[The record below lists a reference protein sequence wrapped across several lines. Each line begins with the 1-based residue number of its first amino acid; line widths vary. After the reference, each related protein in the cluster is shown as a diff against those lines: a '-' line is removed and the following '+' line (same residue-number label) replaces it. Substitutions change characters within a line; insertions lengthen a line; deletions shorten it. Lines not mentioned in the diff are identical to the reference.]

1 MRAEQ
6 RSAAAIGVAVFIAGA
21 VLLGLEIASSRVLA
35 PFFGSSL
42 YVWGALIGV
51 VLAGLSLGYWL
62 GGIAADREPTPA
74 LFVGVLG
81 LAALLVLAIPFVDGW
96 VLDQVVELDP
106 GPRLNPLL
114 ATILLFGAPAVVLG
128 TVSPIAVKLRARSL
142 DHLGRTAGRLFAIST
157 AGSIA
162 GTFATAFWLIPE
174 LGTDQ
179 LLAAGAVA
187 LMLAAA
193 FVALVERLA
202 VAFVAAV
209 AIAAASFAGVL
220 SLAPEKGGTVAA
232 SEFRNWSP
240 VYRQRGV
247 DEEERQLGDPND
259 AQSGY
264 EVLHAKDTQYH
275 RLAVVQDS
283 TSRYLRFDSSFQSG
297 MWLDQPYRTR
307 FEYTDY
313 LQLALAYN
321 AGAKRILFVG
331 LGGGSAPK
339 RMWRDFPGLHLDV
352 VELDG
357 EVVDVAHRFFGL
369 PQDERID
376 VEVEDGRRY
385 LSKNEGPWDAIVID
399 AFYSDSIPFH
409 LATREFLE
417 LARARLAP
425 GGVIATNVIGAVSGE
440 QSRLLRSMLR
450 TYRTVFPTVAVH
462 PVLETAD
469 SGLAEIR
476 NVIFVAGEGAA
487 PDKRFLAERWR
498 DVRRDAPGAPDL
510 TRAIRDRVDAP
521 ISTGNV
527 PVLTDDYA
535 PTDALLL
542 LFG

>member
-1 MRAEQ
+1 MR
-6 RSAAAIGVAVFIAGA
+6 
-21 VLLGLEIASSRVLA
+21 SSSGSQS
-35 PFFGSSL
+35 PSSL
-42 YVWGALIGV
+42 
-51 VLAGLSLGYWL
+51 
-62 GGIAADREPTPA
+62 
-74 LFVGVLG
+74 
-81 LAALLVLAIPFVDGW
+81 
-96 VLDQVVELDP
+96 
-106 GPRLNPLL
+106 
-114 ATILLFGAPAVVLG
+114 
-128 TVSPIAVKLRARSL
+128 
-142 DHLGRTAGRLFAIST
+142 
-157 AGSIA
+157 
-162 GTFATAFWLIPE
+162 
-174 LGTDQ
+174 
-179 LLAAGAVA
+179 
-187 LMLAAA
+187 
-193 FVALVERLA
+193 
-202 VAFVAAV
+202 AV

-240 VYRQRGV
+240 VYRQRGI

-297 MWLDQPYRTR
+297 MWRDQPYRTR

-321 AGAKRILFVG
+321 PGAKRVLFVG

-339 RMWRDFPGLHLDV
+339 RMWRDFPGLRLDV

-369 PQDERID
+369 PRDDRID

-385 LSKNEGPWDAIVID
+385 LSQNEGPWDAIVID

-417 LARARLAP
+417 LARTRLAP
-425 GGVIATNVIGAVSGE
+425 GGVIATNVIGAVAGE

-462 PVLETAD
+462 PVFESAD
-469 SGLAEIR
+469 SGLGEIR

-487 PDKRFLAERWR
+487 PRQALPRGALARHPPRCARRARPHPRDPRPSRCADLDRERAGPDRRLRAHRRAAPALRLGRFRRRVQLLEQPPHELREGRRLERLREETEGADAERVAL
-498 DVRRDAPGAPDL
+498 DVRLRLPGHEHERQVARPRVPAQGDRQLEAVEDRHLDVEQEEVGVVGDGALEALAPVGGLEHLMSLVAQY
-510 TRAIRDRVDAP
+510 RAAERADPGIVVDDEDP
-521 ISTGNV
+521 SPMPSELKRGR
-527 PVLTDDYA
+527 
-535 PTDALLL
+535 
-542 LFG
+542 FGLMERRI

>member
-1 MRAEQ
+1 MRGEQ

-51 VLAGLSLGYWL
+51 VLAGLSVGYWL
-62 GGIAADREPTPA
+62 GGMAADREPTPQ
-74 LFVGVLG
+74 LFVAVLG
-81 LAALLVLAIPFVDGW
+81 LGALLVLAIPFVDGW
-96 VLDQVVELDP
+96 VLDRVVELDP

-114 ATILLFGAPAVVLG
+114 ATIFLFGVPAVVLG

-142 DHLGRTAGRLFAIST
+142 DRLGRTAGRLFAIST

-193 FVALVERLA
+193 AVALVERLTAAFVLA
-202 VAFVAAV
+202 VAL
-209 AIAAASFAGVL
+209 AAASFGGVL
-220 SLAPEKGGTVAA
+220 SLAPEKGGIVAA

-240 VYRQRGV
+240 VYRQRGI
-247 DEEERQLGDPND
+247 DDGRQSGDPAD
-259 AQSGY
+259 GQSGF

-275 RLAVVQDS
+275 RLAVVEDG
-283 TSRYLRFDSSFQSG
+283 TSRYLRFDNSFQSG
-297 MWLDQPYRTR
+297 MFVEQPYRTR
-307 FEYTDY
+307 FDYTDY

-321 AGAKRILFVG
+321 AGARRILFIG

-339 RMWRDFPGLHLDV
+339 RMWRDFPALQLDA
-352 VELDG
+352 VELDR
-357 EVVDVAHRFFGL
+357 EVVDVAYRFFGL
-369 PQDERID
+369 PRDDRLRVD
-376 VEVEDGRRY
+376 VEDGRRY
-385 LSKNEGPWDAIVID
+385 LSQNEGPWDAIVID

-417 LARARLAP
+417 LAQARLAP
-425 GGVIATNVIGAVSGE
+425 GGVIATNVIGAVAGE

-450 TYRTVFPTVAVH
+450 TYRTIFPTVAIH
-462 PVLETAD
+462 PVFSDGDADRTAVT
-469 SGLAEIR
+469 

-487 PDKRFLAERWR
+487 PAKQFLAERWR
-498 DVRRDAPGAPDL
+498 SVREDAPGAPDL
-510 TRAIRDRVDAP
+510 GRAIRDRVDAP
-521 ISTGNV
+521 ISTSNV

>member
-51 VLAGLSLGYWL
+51 VLAGLSVGYWL
-62 GGIAADREPTPA
+62 GGMAADREPTPQ
-74 LFVGVLG
+74 LFVAVLG
-81 LAALLVLAIPFVDGW
+81 LGALLVLAIPFVDGW

-114 ATILLFGAPAVVLG
+114 ATVVLFGAPAVVLG

-142 DHLGRTAGRLFAIST
+142 DRLGRTAGRLFAIST

-193 FVALVERLA
+193 AVALVERLTA
-202 VAFVAAV
+202 AFVVAV
-209 AIAAASFAGVL
+209 AIAAASFGGVL
-220 SLAPEKGGTVAA
+220 SLAPEKGGIVAA

-240 VYRQRGV
+240 VYRQRGI
-247 DEEERQLGDPND
+247 DAGPRSGDPAD
-259 AQSGY
+259 GQSGF

-275 RLAVVQDS
+275 RLAVVEDG
-283 TSRYLRFDSSFQSG
+283 TSRYLRFDNSFQSG
-297 MWLDQPYRTR
+297 MFLEQPFRTR
-307 FEYTDY
+307 FDYTDY

-321 AGAKRILFVG
+321 AGAKRILFIG

-339 RMWRDFPGLHLDV
+339 RMWRDFPALQLDV
-352 VELDG
+352 VELDS
-357 EVVDVAHRFFGL
+357 EVVDVAYRFFEL
-369 PQDERID
+369 PRDERLRVD
-376 VEVEDGRRY
+376 VEDGRRY
-385 LSKNEGPWDAIVID
+385 LSQNEGPWDAIVID

-417 LARARLAP
+417 LAQARLAP
-425 GGVIATNVIGAVSGE
+425 GGVIATNVIGAVAGK

-450 TYRTVFPTVAVH
+450 TYRTIFPTVAIH
-462 PVLETAD
+462 PVFSDGDADRTAVT
-469 SGLAEIR
+469 

-487 PDKRFLAERWR
+487 PAKQFLAERWR
-498 DVRRDAPGAPDL
+498 GVREDAPGAPDL
-510 TRAIRDRVDAP
+510 GRAIRDRVDAP
-521 ISTGNV
+521 ISTSNV

>member
-51 VLAGLSLGYWL
+51 VLAGLSVGYWL
-62 GGIAADREPTPA
+62 GGMAADREPTPQ
-74 LFVGVLG
+74 LFVAVLG
-81 LAALLVLAIPFVDGW
+81 LGALLVLAIPFVDGW

-114 ATILLFGAPAVVLG
+114 ATVVLFGAPAVVLG

-142 DHLGRTAGRLFAIST
+142 DRLGRTAGRLFAIST

-193 FVALVERLA
+193 AVALVERLTA
-202 VAFVAAV
+202 AFVVAV
-209 AIAAASFAGVL
+209 AIAAASFGGVL
-220 SLAPEKGGTVAA
+220 ALAPEKGGIVAA

-240 VYRQRGV
+240 VYRQRGI
-247 DEEERQLGDPND
+247 DAGPRSGDPAD
-259 AQSGY
+259 GQSGF

-275 RLAVVQDS
+275 RLAVVEDG
-283 TSRYLRFDSSFQSG
+283 TSRYLRFDNSFQSG
-297 MWLDQPYRTR
+297 MFLEQPFRTR
-307 FEYTDY
+307 FDYTDY

-321 AGAKRILFVG
+321 AGAKRILFIG

-339 RMWRDFPGLHLDV
+339 RMWRDFPALQLDV
-352 VELDG
+352 VELDP
-357 EVVDVAHRFFGL
+357 EVVDVAYRFFEL
-369 PQDERID
+369 PRDERLRVD
-376 VEVEDGRRY
+376 VEDGRRY
-385 LSKNEGPWDAIVID
+385 LSQNEGPWDAIVID

-417 LARARLAP
+417 LAQARLAP
-425 GGVIATNVIGAVSGE
+425 GGVIATNVIGAVAGK

-450 TYRTVFPTVAVH
+450 TYRTIFPTVAIH
-462 PVLETAD
+462 PVFSDGDADRTAVT
-469 SGLAEIR
+469 
-476 NVIFVAGEGAA
+476 NVIFVAAEGAA
-487 PDKRFLAERWR
+487 PAKQFLAERWR
-498 DVRRDAPGAPDL
+498 GVREDAPGAPDL
-510 TRAIRDRVDAP
+510 GRAIRDRVDAP
-521 ISTGNV
+521 ISTSNV

>member
-1 MRAEQ
+1 MRGEQ

-51 VLAGLSLGYWL
+51 VLAGLSVGYWL
-62 GGIAADREPTPA
+62 GGMAADREPTPQ
-74 LFVGVLG
+74 LFVAVLG
-81 LAALLVLAIPFVDGW
+81 LGALLVLAIPFVDGW

-114 ATILLFGAPAVVLG
+114 ATIVLFGVPAVVLG

-142 DHLGRTAGRLFAIST
+142 DRLGRTAGRLFAIST

-193 FVALVERLA
+193 AVALVERLTAAFVLA
-202 VAFVAAV
+202 VAL
-209 AIAAASFAGVL
+209 AAASFGGVV
-220 SLAPEKGGTVAA
+220 SLAPEKGGIVAA

-240 VYRQRGV
+240 VYRQRGI
-247 DEEERQLGDPND
+247 DDGRQSGDPAD
-259 AQSGY
+259 GQSGF

-275 RLAVVQDS
+275 RLAVVEDG
-283 TSRYLRFDSSFQSG
+283 TSRYLRFDNSFQSG
-297 MWLDQPYRTR
+297 MFLEQPYRTR
-307 FEYTDY
+307 FDYTDY

-321 AGAKRILFVG
+321 VGAKRILFIG

-339 RMWRDFPGLHLDV
+339 RMWRDFPALRLDV
-352 VELDG
+352 VELDR
-357 EVVDVAHRFFGL
+357 EVVDVAYRFFGL
-369 PQDERID
+369 PRDDRLRVD
-376 VEVEDGRRY
+376 VEDGRRY
-385 LSKNEGPWDAIVID
+385 LAGNEGPWDAIVID

-417 LARARLAP
+417 LAQARLAP
-425 GGVIATNVIGAVSGE
+425 GGVIATNVIGAVAGE

-450 TYRTVFPTVAVH
+450 TYRTIFPTVAIH
-462 PVLETAD
+462 PVSSDGDADRTAVT
-469 SGLAEIR
+469 

-487 PDKRFLAERWR
+487 PAKQFLSERWR
-498 DVRRDAPGAPDL
+498 SVREDAPGAPDL
-510 TRAIRDRVDAP
+510 GRAIRDRVDAP
-521 ISTGNV
+521 ISTSNV

>member
-1 MRAEQ
+1 
-6 RSAAAIGVAVFIAGA
+6 
-21 VLLGLEIASSRVLA
+21 
-35 PFFGSSL
+35 
-42 YVWGALIGV
+42 
-51 VLAGLSLGYWL
+51 
-62 GGIAADREPTPA
+62 
-74 LFVGVLG
+74 
-81 LAALLVLAIPFVDGW
+81 LAIPFVDGW
-96 VLDQVVELDP
+96 VLDRVVELDP

-114 ATILLFGAPAVVLG
+114 ATIALFGAPAVVLG

-142 DHLGRTAGRLFAIST
+142 EHLGRTAGRLFAIST

-193 FVALVERLA
+193 AVALVERLTA
-202 VAFVAAV
+202 AFMLAV
-209 AIAAASFAGVL
+209 AIAAASFGGVL
-220 SLAPEKGGTVAA
+220 SLAPEKGGIVAA

-247 DEEERQLGDPND
+247 DEEERQALDPTNGQ
-259 AQSGY
+259 AGY

-297 MWLDQPYRTR
+297 MYRAQPFRTR
-307 FEYTDY
+307 FDYTDY

-321 AGAKRILFVG
+321 PGAKRILFVG

-339 RMWRDFPGLHLDV
+339 RMWRDFPALRLDV
-352 VELDG
+352 VELDP
-357 EVVDVAHRFFGL
+357 EVVDVAYRFFGL
-369 PQDERID
+369 PRDERLQVD
-376 VEVEDGRRY
+376 VEDGRRY
-385 LSKNEGPWDAIVID
+385 LARNEGPWDAIVID

-425 GGVIATNVIGAVSGE
+425 GGVIATNVIGAVAGK

-450 TYRTVFPTVAVH
+450 TYRTVFPTVATH
-462 PVLETAD
+462 PVFSMGDTD
-469 SGLAEIR
+469 SSEIR

-487 PDKRFLAERWR
+487 PAKQFLAERWR
-498 DVRRDAPGAPDL
+498 GIRVDAPGAPDL
-510 TRAIRDRVDAP
+510 GRAIRDRVDAP

>member
-62 GGIAADREPTPA
+62 GGMAADREPTPA

-114 ATILLFGAPAVVLG
+114 ATIVLFGAPAVVLG

-193 FVALVERLA
+193 CVALVERLA

-297 MWLDQPYRTR
+297 MWRDQPYRTR

-321 AGAKRILFVG
+321 PGAKRILFVG

-339 RMWRDFPGLHLDV
+339 RMWRDFPACASTWSSSTARSSTSPTASSGSR
-352 VELDG
+352 G
-357 EVVDVAHRFFGL
+357 TTASTSRSRTAGGIS
-369 PQDERID
+369 RRTR
-376 VEVEDGRRY
+376 GRGMR
-385 LSKNEGPWDAIVID
+385 S
-399 AFYSDSIPFH
+399 SSMRS
-409 LATREFLE
+409 TRT
-417 LARARLAP
+417 RSRSTSRP
-425 GGVIATNVIGAVSGE
+425 GSSWS
-440 QSRLLRSMLR
+440 SREPGS
-450 TYRTVFPTVAVH
+450 P
-462 PVLETAD
+462 P
-469 SGLAEIR
+469 
-476 NVIFVAGEGAA
+476 AG
-487 PDKRFLAERWR
+487 
-498 DVRRDAPGAPDL
+498 
-510 TRAIRDRVDAP
+510 
-521 ISTGNV
+521 
-527 PVLTDDYA
+527 
-535 PTDALLL
+535 
-542 LFG
+542 